1 APAGFSYLWSNGAT
15 TQSINVTS
23 SGNYSVTVTNA
34 NNCSA
39 ASAVTSVTVN
49 APPPVPVITQ
59 TGNTLFSSSSTGN
72 QWYFNGTIITGAI
85 AASYTYTV
93 GGDYSVT
100 VTNAAGCSSSST
112 MFTAGRNG
120 VFQITD
126 TERFYYNLFPN
137 PVTSSQL
144 TIEYQLEQPHTVGVS
159 LFNMNGRRITIQG
172 PVARTAGR
180 YTLNANAVAERIW
193 KGVYI
198 LQFTIDGKQVSRTI
212 IKL

>member
-1 APAGFSYLWSNGAT
+1 M
-15 TQSINVTS
+15 
-23 SGNYSVTVTNA
+23 
-34 NNCSA
+34 
-39 ASAVTSVTVN
+39 
-49 APPPVPVITQ
+49 
-59 TGNTLFSSSSTGN
+59 FSSSATGN
-72 QWYFNGTIITGAI
+72 QWYFNGTIIAGAT

-100 VTNAAGCSSSST
+100 VTNPTGCSSSSSIA
-112 MFTAGRNG
+112 TAGRNG
-120 VFQITD
+120 VVQITD

-172 PVARTAGR
+172 PVARATGR
-180 YTLNANAVAERIW
+180 YSLNANTVAERLW